1 MVLFDVIR
9 SNGDFLNVWV
19 KVIDIL
25 GNEKIDMIEVYFDE
39 MFFDNFGE
47 IIFIKN
53 IENLIFFFLSW

>member
-9 SNGDFLNVWV
+9 SNGDFFNVWV

-25 GNEKIDMIEVYFDE
+25 GNEKIDMMKVYFDE

>member
-9 SNGDFLNVWV
+9 SNGDFFNVWV

-25 GNEKIDMIEVYFDE
+25 GNEKIDMIKVYFDE

>member
-25 GNEKIDMIEVYFDE
+25 GNEKIDMIKVYFDE